1 MDIYEKFVNLV
12 PKIYEQNITEE
23 NFSETVLGLLHEL
36 FPVKE
41 AYVFF
46 INADNLFLK
55 YYSSN
60 PIEKLLPFEEFKNR
74 FAGGNVFV
82 SDLCVGKFP
91 FAKLVI
97 VKNSSFSHEEIK
109 VCASIA
115 SIAANLIK
123 EVELTDILKMQV
135 NALQEGM
142 DEANNVYKLLKKQN
156 KKILDA
162 EKIKNEFLANVS
174 HQLRT
179 PLNSI
184 IGFADM
190 LSIGVAGG
198 LNQTQSEYVNDI
210 KIAGIKLLEMI
221 NEILD
226 ISKLEAN
233 SMKLFKKRF
242 NLYVNIREVLNIL
255 RPLYLEKKISIEVDA
270 VSDFEVFA
278 DYQKLQQVFFN
289 LVSNAIKF
297 VPVGGKILI
306 SAKQSD
312 GKAVISVKDNG
323 PGIAKKYHRRIFKKF
338 EQLSAQNS
346 PSTGLGLTIVKEII
360 KLHKGKINLISEE
373 GKGAEFVMYL
383 PLS

>member
-1 MDIYEKFVNLV
+1 M
-12 PKIYEQNITEE
+12 
-23 NFSETVLGLLHEL
+23 
-36 FPVKE
+36 
-41 AYVFF
+41 
-46 INADNLFLK
+46 
-55 YYSSN
+55 
-60 PIEKLLPFEEFKNR
+60 
-74 FAGGNVFV
+74 
-82 SDLCVGKFP
+82 
-91 FAKLVI
+91 
-97 VKNSSFSHEEIK
+97 
-109 VCASIA
+109 
-115 SIAANLIK
+115 
-123 EVELTDILKMQV
+123 
-135 NALQEGM
+135 
-142 DEANNVYKLLKKQN
+142 
-156 KKILDA
+156 
-162 EKIKNEFLANVS
+162 
-174 HQLRT
+174 RT

-312 GKAVISVKDNG
+312 GKTVISVKDNG

-383 PLS
+383 PPS